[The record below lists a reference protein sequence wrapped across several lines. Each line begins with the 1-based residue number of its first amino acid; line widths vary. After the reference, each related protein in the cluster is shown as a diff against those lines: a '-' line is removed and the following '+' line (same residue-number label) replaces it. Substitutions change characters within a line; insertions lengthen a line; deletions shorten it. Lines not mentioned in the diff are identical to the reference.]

1 MLSVARCVRVVPSRI
16 GVNPSHVL
24 SKSIDVGVTI
34 STVTCPG
41 SPAALTA
48 NVAYPGPTRVYPSE
62 RIGSPGIV

>member
-24 SKSIDVGVTI
+24 SKSMDVGVTI
-34 STVTCPG
+34 STVTWPG
-41 SPAALTA
+41 SPGARTA